1 MRERITH
8 QHMKDNK
15 NIWTLEKDGCIL
27 AEEAGLG
34 RPQKDGLQAGMSQ
47 G

>member
-1 MRERITH
+1 
-8 QHMKDNK
+8 
-15 NIWTLEKDGCIL
+15 L

-47 G
+47 GWAQGGSAVTKGTGQGRAV